1 MLICKK
7 YNIYMKKLL
16 FVCLFCLICVN
27 SFAGNVNT
35 SNFFID
41 NTNTNVITIKKA
53 KKLNDKDTVTLEGY
67 IVKQIDDDEFIFRD
81 NSGEIKIDINDN
93 VMIQFANARITPNT
107 LIRIQGSLDKEMLE
121 ETTLDVFKLEI
132 LR

>member
-1 MLICKK
+1 
-7 YNIYMKKLL
+7 MKKLL
-16 FVCLFCLICVN
+16 FICLFCLVYVN
-27 SFAGNVNT
+27 SFAGNVDT

-67 IVKQIDDDEFIFRD
+67 IVKQIDDDEFIFKD